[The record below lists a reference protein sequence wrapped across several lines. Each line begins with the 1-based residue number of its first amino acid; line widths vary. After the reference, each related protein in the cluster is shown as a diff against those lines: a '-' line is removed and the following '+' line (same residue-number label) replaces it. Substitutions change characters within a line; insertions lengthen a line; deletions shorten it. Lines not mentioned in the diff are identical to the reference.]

1 MTGQDLIDFIEATGT
16 QDWTIEV
23 QDTEYQIHLMTDIA
37 RMDGMIRI
45 YTTND

>member
-16 QDWTIEV
+16 QGWAIEI
-23 QDTEYQIHLMTDIA
+23 QDTEYNLFPVTDIA

-45 YTTND
+45 YITDD

>member
-16 QDWTIEV
+16 QDWTIEI
-23 QDTEYQIHLMTDIA
+23 QDTEYNLLLVTDIA

-45 YTTND
+45 YTTDD

>member
-16 QDWTIEV
+16 QDWMIEV
-23 QDTEYQIHLMTDIA
+23 QDAEYQLLPVTDIA